1 MGSVGSLDRIGSWRP
16 RYLETKLFSPRPP
29 RSVVARPRLTERLD
43 RVADSKLALVWLI
56 LNGFWPSAMAEL
68 ASGLSGENEGAAVV
82 ADAYP
87 SPRMREKTVQSTG
100 TPS

>member
-1 MGSVGSLDRIGSWRP
+1 M
-16 RYLETKLFSPRPP
+16 
-29 RSVVARPRLTERLD
+29 ARPRLTERLD